1 MNDNSPSKN
10 AGKLVTYTVYSNGTK
25 ISDKY
30 QFKNIE
36 VCREVNRI
44 GSAVLKIYAG
54 DMPKSNVP
62 ESESDDFKP
71 GQKIKIELG
80 YECTD
85 NSVFEGIVVAQRI
98 YIPREAEAAVLLIV
112 ECKNEAV
119 KATVA
124 RKNRVFEKKKDS
136 DAIITVLSDCGL
148 SVDVDGT
155 NVEHTQLVQYY
166 CTDWDFAL
174 SRADACGMIVITDGN
189 KVTVGK
195 PKVSEAPVLKVEYGT
210 DLLSFDGELYVE
222 DQFSKVESVGWDPI
236 TQKAVIANAATPSL
250 NKQGNLS
257 TADILSV
264 AGTDRVTLQTDALS
278 AKDVLQNWA
287 DATLL
292 KTGLSRFRGTFS
304 FQGNASVTPGCIIEL
319 TGMGARF
326 NGKIFVGSVTHT
338 VQNGSWITE
347 VEMGISPMNITQRT
361 DVMAPPAS
369 GWIPGI
375 EGLHIGKVSKLTDDP
390 DSNYRIQVE
399 VPLLNSSRD
408 TVWARLSQFAASN
421 GMGSYFV
428 PSVGDEVVLGFIN
441 NDPNQAVILGCM
453 YSSKQA
459 PPYNA
464 DEKNYKRA
472 IITPEKL
479 TVELDDEK
487 KMITI
492 STPCK
497 NSIVISDDAKGI
509 KVKDQNR
516 NECMM
521 DDKGIKLTS
530 AKDIVLSAKGNIQ
543 LDAKGKIAVKA
554 TQDVSIEGMNVTAKA
569 QTSLKV
575 TGSASAELSASG
587 QTTVKGA
594 MVMIN

>member
-1 MNDNSPSKN
+1 M
-10 AGKLVTYTVYSNGTK
+10 VYVRLRMFDTAK
-25 ISDKY
+25 
-30 QFKNIE
+30 
-36 VCREVNRI
+36 VLLTRI

-54 DMPKSNVP
+54 DMSKANIP
-62 ESESDDFKP
+62 ESEADDFKP
-71 GQKIKIELG
+71 GRKIKIELG

-85 NSVFEGIVVAQRI
+85 KPVFEGIVVAQRI
-98 YIPREAEAAVLLIV
+98 YIPREAEAAALLII

-124 RKNRVFEKKKDS
+124 RNNRVFEKKKDS
-136 DAIITVLSDCGL
+136 DAIVTVLSDCGL

-304 FQGNASVTPGCIIEL
+304 FQGNASVTPGCI
-319 TGMGARF
+319 
-326 NGKIFVGSVTHT
+326 
-338 VQNGSWITE
+338 
-347 VEMGISPMNITQRT
+347 
-361 DVMAPPAS
+361 
-369 GWIPGI
+369 
-375 EGLHIGKVSKLTDDP
+375 GKVSKLTDDP

-479 TVELDDEK
+479 TVEVDDEK

-516 NECMM
+516 NEYMM

-587 QTTVKGA
+587 QTVVKGA

>member
-1 MNDNSPSKN
+1 MNDNSPGEN
-10 AGKLVTYTVYSNGTK
+10 AGRLVTYTVYSNGIK

-54 DMPKSNVP
+54 DMPKANIP
-62 ESESDDFKP
+62 ESESDDFKS
-71 GQKIKIELG
+71 GRKIKIELG

-85 NSVFEGIVVAQRI
+85 KPVFEGIVAAQRI
-98 YIPREAEAAVLLIV
+98 YIPRKAEVAALLIV

-155 NVEHTQLVQYY
+155 DVEHTQLVQYY

-174 SRADACGMIVITDGN
+174 SRADVCGMIVTTDGS
-189 KVTVGK
+189 KVTIGK
-195 PKVSEAPVLKVEYGT
+195 PKVAGPPVLKVEYGT
-210 DLLSFDGELYVE
+210 DLLSFDGELYAE
-222 DQFSKVESVGWDPI
+222 DQFSEVEGVGWDPV
-236 TQKAVIANAATPSL
+236 TQKAIIVNAVTPSL
-250 NKQGNLS
+250 NEQGNLS
-257 TADILSV
+257 TADISSA
-264 AGTDRVTLQTDALS
+264 AGMDKVTLQADALS
-278 AKDVLQNWA
+278 AEDVLQNWA

-326 NGKIFVGSVTHT
+326 NGKVFVGAVTHR
-338 VQNGSWITE
+338 VQEGAWITE
-347 VEMGISPMNITQRT
+347 VEMGISSMNITQRT
-361 DVMAPPAS
+361 DVVAPPAS

-421 GMGSYFV
+421 GMGSYFI

-453 YSSKQA
+453 YSSKQV
-459 PPYNA
+459 PPYEA
-464 DEKNYKRA
+464 DENNYKRA

-487 KMITI
+487 KVITI
-492 STPCK
+492 STPRE

-509 KVKDQNR
+509 RVKDQNG
-516 NECMM
+516 NECVM

-543 LDAKGKIAVKA
+543 LDAKGKVAVKA
-554 TQDVSIEGMNVTAKA
+554 TQDASIEGMNVTAKA
-569 QTSLKV
+569 QVSLKA